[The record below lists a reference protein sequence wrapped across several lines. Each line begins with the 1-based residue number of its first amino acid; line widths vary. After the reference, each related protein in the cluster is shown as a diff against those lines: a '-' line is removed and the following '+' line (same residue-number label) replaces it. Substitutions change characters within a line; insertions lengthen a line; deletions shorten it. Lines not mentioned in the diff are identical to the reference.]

1 MALEKV
7 QGSDWQRR
15 IVDNFATIGE
25 RGTHTVTA
33 DEDTANSAA
42 IATGKADATA
52 FIVQIFRSGVNV
64 AHDAEVSISDG
75 TLTVADGSTY
85 TLTAADVIN
94 WIVF

>member
-1 MALEKV
+1 MTLEKV

-15 IVDNFATIGE
+15 IVDNFAVIGE
-25 RGTHTVTA
+25 RGTHVVTA
-33 DEDTANSAA
+33 GEDSANSAA

-52 FIVQIFRSGVNV
+52 FIVQIFRSGANV
-64 AHDAEVSISDG
+64 AHDAAVSISDG

-85 TLTAADVIN
+85 ALTTADVIN